1 MLWILDSEDGE
12 AEDGDGAFEI
22 EFVNRDCRPSQK

>member
-12 AEDGDGAFEI
+12 AEGGEGMFEI
-22 EFVNRDCRPSQK
+22 EFVNRNCRTSQT